1 MYIPYK
7 HGHIY
12 NHYIHVQVNMY
23 IIICN
28 VALNTV
34 VAKSAIKQLLF

>member
-12 NHYIHVQVNMY
+12 NHYKHVQVNMY
-23 IIICN
+23 IIIYS
-28 VALNTV
+28 VALNIV
-34 VAKSAIKQLLF
+34 VEKSAIKQLLF